1 MHLKSGLIRGMAFVE
16 SVRWLLLVY
25 LQSNWA
31 QIYSA
36 VTWPW
41 VVQNNYFLDFSVEY
55 IFQPIYTDYANFDI
69 KNFFKTFFMYSETV
83 YPKQTKLDLKGL
95 WMILIQ
101 TSHISKMVSIT
112 DNRKMSS
119 NINCSCM
126 TISCSNCFSVN
137 LCVCKW
143 GLIR

>member
-36 VTWPW
+36 AAWPW
-41 VVQNNYFLDFSVEY
+41 VVQHNYFLDFSVEY

-69 KNFFKTFFMYSETV
+69 KKFLQNLLHVLGNHLSKTN
-83 YPKQTKLDLKGL
+83 QIGL

-101 TSHISKMVSIT
+101 TSLISKMVTIT